1 MQGDGLSF
9 PVNPDAGGESAG
21 YDWAGAVAPR
31 GQLSDPLGIASG
43 SGTGAATAQ
52 GNGHGHGVGIGTG
65 SQAVSYGAAD
75 RQRVSRGGS
84 AEDMV

>member
-43 SGTGAATAQ
+43 SGTGAGT
-52 GNGHGHGVGIGTG
+52 GHGHGRGVEVGVGTG
-65 SQAVSYGAAD
+65 SQTASYGAAD

>member
-43 SGTGAATAQ
+43 SGTGA
-52 GNGHGHGVGIGTG
+52 GSGHGIGIGAGTG